1 VRGYSGVVHFREISA
16 ADIVDAKQQISTM
29 HPDVIIRAVSRVK
42 QMALA
47 LRKAT
52 IVDLDQLAVM
62 NKHLIEDESS
72 GNPMNIEQLFA
83 RMKDW
88 LKSGWEIDLLCQS
101 SSVVGYALYQFRP
114 HPYNESRE
122 EVYLRQFFVK
132 REYRNR
138 GYGREGIELLLSER
152 FQGMDTVTI
161 DVLEANP
168 AGMRFWQK
176 VGFLAY
182 STTMKRVVG

>member
-1 VRGYSGVVHFREISA
+1 MTLIL
-16 ADIVDAKQQISTM
+16 K
-29 HPDVIIRAVSRVK
+29 
-42 QMALA
+42 
-47 LRKAT
+47 KAT
-52 IVDLDQLAVM
+52 ILDLDQLVVM
-62 NKHLIEDESS
+62 NKHLIEDEGS
-72 GNPMNIEQLFA
+72 GNPMSIEQLLN

-88 LKSGWEIDLLCQS
+88 LESGWEIDLLCES

-138 GYGREGIELLLSER
+138 GYGNEGIKLLISER
-152 FQGMDTVTI
+152 LQDMDTITI
-161 DVLEANP
+161 DVLETNP

-176 VGFLAY
+176 IGFLPY
-182 STTMKRVVG
+182 STTMKRGGQGI